1 MEQKQGIDKWILIVS
16 VILLCIGFIAVTS
29 ASIMESTIKY
39 GDAWYQAKKHGMS
52 IGMSLVCGL
61 ICLSIRSSFWKNRSI
76 IALFVVSLMLV
87 AVLAIG
93 REINGAKRWLSLG
106 IMNMQPAEFLKLL
119 WILYFG
125 GYVSKR
131 ILSISTTYLG
141 FFKPFAFLFVILC
154 LLMSQPDFGSFVV
167 ISVITMAI
175 IWVAGAGFLKFLSVF
190 IPLGFA
196 GIFAIAM
203 SAYRMRRISTF
214 RDPWADPFG
223 SGYQLIQSLM
233 AFGRGGLKG
242 EGLGNSMLKQG
253 YLPEAHTDFIT
264 SIIGEEFGFIGMCVL
279 ILLEL
284 FIIYKALAIGI
295 RILKV
300 DAIFQ
305 GYVCV
310 GIGAWFLLQTLI
322 NITAASGGMPTKGLT
337 LPLISYGG
345 SSLMV
350 TCSAIAILLR
360 IDYEWRNNIIKDRRD
375 E

>member
-1 MEQKQGIDKWILIVS
+1 
-16 VILLCIGFIAVTS
+16 
-29 ASIMESTIKY
+29 
-39 GDAWYQAKKHGMS
+39 
-52 IGMSLVCGL
+52 
-61 ICLSIRSSFWKNRSI
+61 
-76 IALFVVSLMLV
+76 
-87 AVLAIG
+87 
-93 REINGAKRWLSLG
+93 
-106 IMNMQPAEFLKLL
+106 
-119 WILYFG
+119 
-125 GYVSKR
+125 
-131 ILSISTTYLG
+131 
-141 FFKPFAFLFVILC
+141 
-154 LLMSQPDFGSFVV
+154 
-167 ISVITMAI
+167 
-175 IWVAGAGFLKFLSVF
+175 
-190 IPLGFA
+190 
-196 GIFAIAM
+196 M

-310 GIGAWFLLQTLI
+310 
-322 NITAASGGMPTKGLT
+322 T
-337 LPLISYGG
+337 LPLIRYGG